1 MPDSSPA
8 ALRDTCRDYLTSHRA
23 ALVEAIA
30 AGQRGLTVAERWAR
44 MFDGLLGSL
53 CCAAEAEMRGASDQ
67 PLGRLALV
75 AVGGYGRRLVAPHS
89 DIDVLFLCEDPSD
102 PRLLQLAE
110 SVLYPLWDVGVDI
123 GHAIRGLDETLEL
136 SETDIRTATTLLDV
150 RPIAGERTIVQ
161 ELISRGRDRIFTPN
175 MIERFLEALETDTQ
189 ARHERFGDSLY
200 LREPELKMGRGG
212 LRDLDVISWSARA
225 RFQSESLEQV
235 VPHGM
240 LTVHEASEL
249 LAAQEHLWT
258 VRNHLH
264 LMASRRRDRLT
275 FDDQETIASA
285 LGYRDGLNL
294 AVEEMMQGHYR
305 HARAIAR
312 VVDRIGD
319 RVRRSLRR
327 PPTTVRDLGSGVLV
341 HDGRVTFKQTVL
353 THPPDAFRLYSFVC
367 REGLPP
373 DPEARDVISGHTTDR
388 DWARRLR
395 RSDEAATFFS
405 QLLTRAELA
414 PVRRGSLLEEMH
426 EVGLL
431 NAMIPELE
439 AVTGRVRHDA
449 YHTYTVDTQAIMAV
463 DKLRQLERG
472 ELAAEFLMA
481 SRLAA
486 EMPRSLPLSLALLL
500 HGLGTG
506 HPDDPARHAAAI
518 AAAVAERLGL
528 APSDVAHTQWL
539 IANQTSMYHWAV
551 RRDITDPVTIAEVAR
566 EVGTVHRLNDLYL
579 FTFCSVSTANPAAMT
594 AWNARML
601 QELWRSVADLLEG
614 RGGASEHVERVRA
627 QLAEKVNDP
636 QERALLDEF
645 VAQISERYLLATSA
659 RRIREHAKVAMHRGT
674 GLGLAAIPSSISE
687 RTLEIVIAVDDRP
700 GLLADLTAA
709 LAACRFSV
717 DSAELYTRKRPG
729 LVDEA
734 FDVFLVTHPSIGSG
748 DLDLMSDEV
757 AKLRSNIEDVF
768 SGKALS
774 RDLLERRSRPPPWQR
789 VGPHIKTEIHVDN
802 ASSNRFTIVDV
813 YTRDRPDLLHTIA
826 RTVHEKGL
834 TIALAKVNTEGQRV
848 ADVFY
853 VQTPSGQKLGGPG
866 QLAELSA
873 ALRDVIRAMD

>member
-23 ALVEAIA
+23 TLVEAIQS
-30 AGQRGLTVAERWAR
+30 GQRGLAVAERWAR

-53 CCAAEAEMRGASDQ
+53 CCAAEAEVRGSDR
-67 PLGRLALV
+67 PLGRVALV

-102 PRLLQLAE
+102 ERILALAE
-110 SVLYPLWDVGVDI
+110 AVLYPLWDVGVDI
-123 GHAIRGLDETLEL
+123 GHAVRGLEETLEL

-150 RPIAGERTIVQ
+150 RQIAGERTIVQ
-161 ELISRGRDRIFTPN
+161 ELVSRGRDRIFTPEL
-175 MIERFLEALETDTQ
+175 IERFLEALETDTQ

-200 LREPELKMGRGG
+200 LREPELKLGRGG
-212 LRDLDVISWSARA
+212 LRDLDVISWCARA
-225 RFQSESLEQV
+225 RVQADGLEQV

-240 LTVHEASEL
+240 LTAHEASEL

-258 VRNHLH
+258 VRNRLH
-264 LMASRRRDRLT
+264 LMAGRRRDRLT
-275 FDDQETIASA
+275 FEDQETVATA

-294 AVEEMMQGHYR
+294 AVEEMMQAHYR
-305 HARAIAR
+305 HARSIAR

-341 HDGRVTFKQTVL
+341 HDGRVTFKQAAL
-353 THPPDAFRLYSFVC
+353 THPPDAFRLYAFVC

-373 DPEARDVISGHTTDR
+373 DPEARDVISAHTTDR
-388 DWARRLR
+388 EWARRLR

-449 YHTYTVDTQAIMAV
+449 YHTYTVDTQAIMSV
-463 DKLRQLERG
+463 DKLRQLARG
-472 ELAAEFLMA
+472 ELASDFLMA

-528 APSDVAHTQWL
+528 APNDVAHTQWL
-539 IANQTSMYHWAV
+539 IANQVSMYHWAV
-551 RRDITDPVTIAEVAR
+551 RRDITDPMTIAEVAR

-579 FTFCSVSTANPAAMT
+579 FTFCSVSTANPSAMT

-601 QELWRSVADLLEG
+601 QELWRSVSDQLEG

-627 QLAEKVNDP
+627 QLAEQVSDP
-636 QERALLDEF
+636 EERARLDAF

-659 RRIREHAKVAMHRGT
+659 RRIREHAKVAMHREG
-674 GLGLAAIPSSISE
+674 GLGFAALPSSFSE

-709 LAACRFSV
+709 LAASRFSV

-729 LVDEA
+729 EGDEA
-734 FDVFLVTHPSIGSG
+734 FDVFLVTHPSIDSP
-748 DLDLMSDEV
+748 DLMEIEL
-757 AKLRSNIEDVF
+757 AKLRTNIEDVLA
-768 SGKALS
+768 GKSIA

-826 RTVHEKGL
+826 RTVHQKGL

-853 VQTPSGQKLGGPG
+853 VQTPSGHKLGGPG

>member
-8 ALRDTCRDYLTSHRA
+8 ALRDTCRDYLHSHRA
-23 ALVEAIA
+23 TLIEAIHT
-30 AGQRGLTVAERWAR
+30 GQRGLAVAERWAR

-53 CCAAEAEMRGASDQ
+53 CCAAEAEVRAGDK
-67 PLGRLALV
+67 PVGRLALV

-89 DIDVLFLCEDPSD
+89 DIDVLFLCDDPTD
-102 PRLLQLAE
+102 ERVLTLAE

-123 GHAIRGLDETLEL
+123 GHAVRGMEETLEL

-150 RPIAGERTIVQ
+150 RQISGERTIVQ
-161 ELISRGRDRIFTPN
+161 ELVSRGRDRIFTPS
-175 MIERFLEALETDTQ
+175 MIEKFLEALETDTQ

-200 LREPELKMGRGG
+200 LREPELKLGRGG

-240 LTVHEASEL
+240 LTAHEVGEL
-249 LAAQEHLWT
+249 SAAQEHLWT
-258 VRNHLH
+258 VRNRLH
-264 LMASRRRDRLT
+264 LIAARRRDRLT
-275 FDDQETIASA
+275 FDDQETIAAA

-294 AVEEMMQGHYR
+294 AVEEMMQAHYR
-305 HARAIAR
+305 HARSIAR

-327 PPTTVRDLGSGVLV
+327 PPTTVRDLGSGILV
-341 HDGRVTFKQTVL
+341 HDGRVTFKQTL
-353 THPPDAFRLYSFVC
+353 LAHPPDAFRLYSFVA
-367 REGLPP
+367 REDLPP
-373 DPEARDVISGHTTDR
+373 DPEARDVISAHTTDR
-388 DWARRLR
+388 EWARRLR
-395 RSDEAATFFS
+395 RSDEAATLFS
-405 QLLTRAELA
+405 ELLTRAEITR
-414 PVRRGSLLEEMH
+414 VRRGSLLEEMH

-463 DKLRQLERG
+463 DKLRQLARG
-472 ELAAEFLMA
+472 ELASDFLMA

-518 AAAVAERLGL
+518 AASVAERLGL
-528 APSDVAHTQWL
+528 APNDVAHTQWL

-566 EVGTVHRLNDLYL
+566 EVGTVHNLNDLYL
-579 FTFCSVSTANPAAMT
+579 FTFCAVSTANPSAMT

-601 QELWRSVADLLEG
+601 EELWRSVMDLLEG

-627 QLAEKVNDP
+627 ELAATVHDP
-636 QERALLDEF
+636 AERESLDAF
-645 VAQISERYLLATSA
+645 VEQISERYLLANNA
-659 RRIREHAKVAMHRGT
+659 QRIRSHAKVAMQRNG
-674 GLGLAAIPSSISE
+674 GLGLAAIPSTISE
-687 RTLEIVIAVDDRP
+687 RTLELVIAVDDRP

-709 LAACRFSV
+709 LAVCRFSV
-717 DSAELYTRKRPG
+717 ESAELYTRKRDG
-729 LVDEA
+729 AGDEA
-734 FDVFLVTHPSIGSG
+734 FDVFHVAHPSIDSP
-748 DLDLMSDEV
+748 DLMEDEI
-757 AKLRSNIEDVF
+757 AKLRATIEDILA
-768 SGKALS
+768 GKSMSAEAL
-774 RDLLERRSRPPPWQR
+774 DRRSRPPPWQR

-826 RTVHEKGL
+826 RTVHSKGL

-853 VQTPSGQKLGGPG
+853 VQTPAGQKLGGPG